1 MLVFLLACLSLL
13 PSIPLGEAANLYHT
27 RGTPFNVFSYTFQ
40 DGQLATDGL
49 PPPLARTAGGFSG
62 YELQMNT
69 MGGVEWKEERAGL
82 KITGPDGGLKARS
95 LDNLDTRC
103 SGSCGGDWPSG
114 QSSVG
119 GYTYIYPNQFT
130 LEFWISQPTYPAG
143 EKRLIA
149 GMGNWGAGQEFPEC
163 ITNICSPFAKPPCAP
178 AALQYGGWTLYSVGG
193 DKIRFSTRIWYN
205 ADVSGTG
212 KTQAC
217 AFLEVTLVPGVVNH
231 VTIRAPGVNTSPAD
245 PKGFLVMNSTGTSS
259 YFTYPR
265 MYWDQS
271 LWQNQQYNE
280 NDIKPYL
287 GYVNFGLPTMAGG
300 NGIMSWTGTL
310 YSATLMAIYLNE
322 AQITQLRNAGPPNS
336 FPVVTVPSEPYLVN
350 LTNTATPLPM
360 LAMCSDFD
368 GDTTRLVITPPSADD
383 GTLFYNGSST
393 IPSIPTGD
401 LFSFQPNATSRT
413 FGDVIQ
419 LQVACADQG
428 GTGRAKTIELRV
440 TNGVPDLNATSFR
453 TPFVYTGGGLNV
465 TLSGYDRRGGH
476 VTHVLLSSIPSGA
489 TLSEILSNGTRR
501 VLSQD
506 SIVSTTTSR
515 VSGGLGFGSVTLE
528 LQTTPGL
535 LGNGS
540 LSPVPGGLVTFG
552 YRSGGAGGVSAAEAT
567 VWTAVHWTH
576 SATASTSTFLQ
587 DSSGISTL
595 AGSDSLG
602 NPLEYVISRLP
613 LRGTLK
619 DYLNP
624 DSTSVT
630 VGYAIPSSGRKI
642 RFTYAFNATGDPF
655 DTFGFYVRN
664 PTTLA
669 RSPEANVTVR
679 IRAVSGGA
687 NATFLDRGR
696 DSTLALYAFQDGM
709 RTWPTQPNLLS
720 DWTGRNLMGTFRAS
734 TTGNLEWQ
742 RDTAGVRVA
751 STAGGQ
757 SRLATMG
764 THNALWASDQSELTI
779 ELIFKIDSTT
789 NPGSALVMGTGEF
802 ITTGLEPFNGTCST
816 EGWRIFY
823 LRPPTGPRRFTMQM
837 ALRNGPSEPRRC
849 VSLSVNVVN
858 GQTYHSFIR
867 VTPGSVE
874 FQVGSTRVA
883 EELPELSLDV
893 SLWAR
898 SALHVTPLQG
908 TSTTM
913 LGTTY
918 LVAFHDRYLFDDEVM
933 IAQKIGIPPP
943 LSRFEGP
950 TLFTPVENVRT
961 LLFNGSSVASFCSV
975 PGSSVVP
982 SIPPRGTLEFNGT
995 HIFFTTGLF
1004 DLESTTFQ
1012 ISCVSYEFV
1021 GPPVTITL
1029 VPVQGPPVVMA
1040 TSATVP
1046 AYAGVR
1052 RDYSLTGTVVH
1063 GGTLDSFTIKS
1074 LPALGTLRNRTTGV
1088 ALTVGTYVARLGVLP
1103 LSFDPPLFVPEDHTG
1118 MALITTTS
1126 FAFGVSK
1133 NGESGP
1139 VSSELNGT
1147 ITLNIMNPLHASP
1160 LQVSCT
1166 EDMDC
1171 AFSLSGFDELS
1182 QSPSAFRLSS
1192 IPLLG
1197 TLKNGTSLTPIGV
1210 TLSSGDLVY
1219 MPPLNAFGSSLASFS
1234 YVAWNESTQVMSSP
1248 ETVTFSVSAVD
1259 DPYTLSLTSPT
1270 SPITIPSTS
1279 RSASASVVV
1288 AFGDVDTSSEVYDV
1302 TLSIPFPHDF
1312 TLSDPMLLQ
1321 SADNSLGITRIAG
1334 FGIQS
1339 RETRFQAPMG
1349 VVKGLLEGPTKLYVP
1364 TGAYGAT
1371 AFTVRVRSLSDNRV
1385 VSVQLGVNA
1394 TGLNATDW
1402 VATTVVPVEEG
1413 GGSGIEMTTMDQA
1426 NAGGGGGILKGPILY
1441 ALIGGA
1447 VIGGLFLLWLV
1458 FG

>member
-1 MLVFLLACLSLL
+1 MLVFLLAYLFLF

-27 RGTPFNVFSYTFQ
+27 RSTPFGLFSYTFQ
-40 DGQLATDGL
+40 DGQLQSS
-49 PPPLARTAGGFSG
+49 PPTYSRTTSGFPG

-69 MGGVEWKEERAGL
+69 MGGVEWREERAGL

-95 LDNLDTRC
+95 TGTLNTEC
-103 SGSCGGDWPSG
+103 ASFCGGRWPSN
-114 QSSVG
+114 QYTFG
-119 GYTYIYPNQFT
+119 GEYQASNQFT
-130 LEFWISQPTYPAG
+130 LEFWLTQPTYPVG
-143 EKRLIA
+143 ERRLIA
-149 GMGNWGAGQEFPEC
+149 GMGNWGAGQGVPEC
-163 ITNICSPFAKPPCAP
+163 
-178 AALQYGGWTLYSVGG
+178 GGSWGLFSVGG
-193 DKIRFSTRIWYN
+193 DTVRFTTQMFFKPTTM
-205 ADVSGTG
+205 ACVS
-212 KTQAC
+212 
-217 AFLEVTLVPGVVNH
+217 LDVTLVPGVLNH
-231 VTIRAPGVNTSPAD
+231 VVIRSPAAD
-245 PKGFLVMNSTGTSS
+245 GASSTPNGFLVMNSTGTSAYYRNAGMVWVQS
-259 YFTYPR
+259 AWPTGNNYFH
-265 MYWDQS
+265 
-271 LWQNQQYNE
+271 
-280 NDIKPYL
+280 
-287 GYVNFGLPTMAGG
+287 VGLPAMDST
-300 NGIMSWTGTL
+300 GILSWTGTL
-310 YSATLMAIYLNE
+310 YLANLMAVYVST
-322 AQITQLRNAGPPNS
+322 TQMLQFRAAGPPNS
-336 FPVVTVPSEPYLVN
+336 SPYVTIPASPFIAN
-350 LTNTATPLPM
+350 LTTTPTPLPM
-360 LAMCSDFD
+360 LAVCTDFD
-368 GDTTRLVITPPSADD
+368 GDPTTIAITPPPSAD
-383 GTLFYNGSST
+383 GTLYYNGSPT
-393 IPSIPTGD
+393 IPTNPTGD
-401 LFSFQPNATSRT
+401 LFSFLPNRNTKVA
-413 FGDVIQ
+413 GDIISVSVVCSDHI
-419 LQVACADQG
+419 G
-428 GTGRAKTIELRV
+428 PGRPKNVSIMIAES
-440 TNGVPDLNATSFR
+440 VPDLNATSFQSAH
-453 TPFVYTGGGLNV
+453 VYSSSAINL
-465 TLSGYDRRGGH
+465 TLSGYDRNGGR
-476 VTHVLLSSIPSGA
+476 VTHFLLSSIPSGA
-489 TLSEILSNGTRR
+489 TLSEIFSNGTRR
-501 VLSQD
+501 VLSEG
-506 SIVSTTTSR
+506 SHIESTTR
-515 VSGGLGFGSVTLE
+515 RAGFGSVSIE
-528 LQTTPGL
+528 LQSTPGL

-540 LSPVPGGLVTFG
+540 LSPIPGALVSFG

-567 VWTAVHWTH
+567 VWTAIHWTH

-595 AGSDSLG
+595 SGTDSLG
-602 NPLEYVISRLP
+602 GALEYVISRLP

-642 RFTYAFNATGDPF
+642 RFTYALNATGDPY

-709 RTWPTQPNLLS
+709 LTWPTQPNLLS

-779 ELIFKIDSTT
+779 ELLFKIDSTT

-898 SALHVTPLQG
+898 SALHVTPLQSV
-908 TSTTM
+908 STTM

-975 PGSSVVP
+975 PGSSVLP
-982 SIPPRGTLEFNGT
+982 SIPSRGTLEFNGT
-995 HIFFTTGLF
+995 HIFYTTALF

-1012 ISCVSYEFV
+1012 ISCVSYEFL

-1029 VPVQGPPVVMA
+1029 APVQGPPVVMA

-1063 GGTLDSFTIKS
+1063 GGTLEAFTIKS

-1088 ALTVGTYVARLGVLP
+1088 ALTVGTYSARLGVLP

-1133 NGESGP
+1133 GG
-1139 VSSELNGT
+1139 VTSEQNGT
-1147 ITLNIMNPLHASP
+1147 ITLEIMNPLHASP

-1166 EDMDC
+1166 EDTDC

-1182 QSPSAFRLSS
+1182 QSPSTFRLSS
-1192 IPLLG
+1192 IPSVG
-1197 TLKNGTSLTPIGV
+1197 TLSSSDLGV
-1210 TLSSGDLVY
+1210 TLDSADLVY
-1219 MPPLNAFGSSLASFS
+1219 TPPLNAFGASLASFS

-1259 DPYTLSLTSPT
+1259 DPYTLVLTSPT
-1270 SPITIPSTS
+1270 TPITIPSTS
-1279 RSASASVVV
+1279 RSASSSVVV
-1288 AFGDVDTSSEVYDV
+1288 AFGDVDTTTEVYDV

-1371 AFTVRVRSLSDNRV
+1371 AFTVRVRSLSANRV

-1413 GGSGIEMTTMDQA
+1413 GGESGIEMTNVDQA